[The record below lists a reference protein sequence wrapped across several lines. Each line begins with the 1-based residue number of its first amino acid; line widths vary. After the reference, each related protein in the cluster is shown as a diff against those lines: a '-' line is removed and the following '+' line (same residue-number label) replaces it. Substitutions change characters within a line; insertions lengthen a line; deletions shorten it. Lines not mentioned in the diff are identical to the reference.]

1 MLLQLTA
8 TVSPGQALTAKP
20 GQTPLK
26 SRTKG
31 RGPLRLGKTWRTA
44 STPTPNRFHGHAP
57 FQPRRANKPA
67 TRALR
72 KNEREGR
79 AERRPQCRA
88 LPGCHLPSP
97 PRLPGASGAAAEPP
111 PRASSP
117 SRCHAALQQGKAG
130 SPASL
135 ETPTPSEKPA
145 GETDGELLGCEGTR
159 LRNGGAEG
167 RLPSNRPGGC
177 GTRAAAWQTAQRSA
191 AQRRG
196 SAAAAA
202 RGLRRLARENPLR
215 ADCFFQKESFP
226 CLLQQDLITREKQ
239 GEGGKEQAKALGS

>member
-1 MLLQLTA
+1 MLLQLTP

-20 GQTPLK
+20 GQTPK

-191 AQRRG
+191 AQGERRRRRPRAAETCPWKPAPG
-196 SAAAAA
+196 RLFFPEGKLPLPASAGPNHTGEAGGG
-202 RGLRRLARENPLR
+202 RKR
-215 ADCFFQKESFP
+215 A
-226 CLLQQDLITREKQ
+226 
-239 GEGGKEQAKALGS
+239 G